1 MFNTIFGS
9 PVLSLNVNRLTQT
22 AVGIGNVGNVSNTA
36 LVGQFSSA
44 RLHG

>member
-1 MFNTIFGS
+1 MFNSIFGS
-9 PVLSLNVNRLTQT
+9 PVLSFNVNQLTQT

-36 LVGQFSSA
+36 VVLQQSSA

>member
-1 MFNTIFGS
+1 MFNWIGFS
-9 PVLSLNVNRLTQT
+9 PVTSVNYNQLTQT

-36 LVGQFSSA
+36 IVLQSSSA